1 MGYAQGA
8 MPYLCSLYTLPSSSV
23 RVIAFSN
30 LKGGSSKTTSTL
42 AVGAELA
49 RRGRRV
55 LLVDLDPQATL
66 TKSAGLDPSHAAA
79 RFLKGEIEA
88 SEAVMRS
95 DDAWG
100 GALSEHGGALDLVPA
115 SRQLVQFEGQAVA
128 RLANRLVALLDA
140 VEEDYDYVVVDSP
153 PQASALVTATLA
165 SADEVYVPVASG
177 RGALDGLLDVVE
189 LSKRFGTTPVSGAF
203 ATRVNVSSHHDL
215 DLAEYVAAQA
225 TGPDGQG
232 GLSTYVRET
241 VRVREAE
248 MARVPLPFYDRSSTA
263 AQDYAALTDEI
274 EARPSPRII

>member
-1 MGYAQGA
+1 M
-8 MPYLCSLYTLPSSSV
+8 

-30 LKGGSSKTTSTL
+30 LKGGSSKTTSSL
-42 AVGAELA
+42 SVAAELA
-49 RRGRRV
+49 RRGHRV

-79 RFLKGEIEA
+79 RFLKGEVEA
-88 SEAVMRS
+88 SDAVETP
-95 DDAWG
+95 DWDGALGDGG
-100 GALSEHGGALDLVPA
+100 GALHLVPA

-128 RLANRLVALLDA
+128 RLANRLVGLLDA
-140 VEEDYDYVVVDSP
+140 VEADYDFAVIDSP

-177 RGALDGLLDVVE
+177 RGALDGLVDVVE

-215 DLAEYVAAQA
+215 DLAAYVAEQA
-225 TGPDGQG
+225 AGPDGEG
-232 GLSTYVRET
+232 GLKTYVRET

-248 MARVPLPFYDRSSTA
+248 MARVPLPFYDPSSTA
-263 AQDYAALTDEI
+263 AQDYAALADEI
-274 EARPSPRII
+274 ESRPSPRIV

>member
-1 MGYAQGA
+1 M
-8 MPYLCSLYTLPSSSV
+8 

-30 LKGGSSKTTSTL
+30 LKGGSSKTTSSL

-79 RFLKGEIEA
+79 RYLKGEVEA
-88 SEAVMRS
+88 EAAVLRPEGLW
-95 DDAWG
+95 DDALAENG
-100 GALSEHGGALDLVPA
+100 GALHLVPA

-140 VEEDYDYVVVDSP
+140 VEADYDFVVIDSP

-177 RGALDGLLDVVE
+177 RGALDGLVDVVE

-215 DLAEYVAAQA
+215 DLAEYVAQQA
-225 TGPDGQG
+225 TGPDGEG
-232 GLSTYVRET
+232 GLKTYIRET
-241 VRVREAE
+241 VRVRESE

-263 AQDYAALTDEI
+263 AQDYAALADEI
-274 EARPSPRII
+274 EARPSPRIV

>member
-1 MGYAQGA
+1 M
-8 MPYLCSLYTLPSSSV
+8 

-30 LKGGSSKTTSTL
+30 LKGGSSKTTSSL
-42 AVGAELA
+42 AVAAELA
-49 RRGRRV
+49 QRGRRV
-55 LLVDLDPQATL
+55 LLIDLDPQATL

-79 RFLKGEIEA
+79 QYLKGEIEA
-88 SEAVMRS
+88 EAAVLRPEGLW
-95 DDAWG
+95 DEALAQNG
-100 GALSEHGGALDLVPA
+100 GALHLVPA

-140 VEEDYDYVVVDSP
+140 VEADYDFVAVDSP

-177 RGALDGLLDVVE
+177 RGALDGLVDVQE

-225 TGPDGQG
+225 TGPDGEG
-232 GLSTYVRET
+232 GLKTYIRET
-241 VRVREAE
+241 VRVRESE

-263 AQDYAALTDEI
+263 AQDYAALADEI
-274 EARPSPRII
+274 EARQSPRIV